1 MKKIHWCAG
10 IILGFS
16 IIAAL
21 LITSFEIAM
30 YSDFD
35 VYRQEYEK
43 YDVLSRSGYDYG
55 RCDVCDP
62 TR

>member
-1 MKKIHWCAG
+1 MKKLHWCAG

-16 IIAAL
+16 VIAAL

-30 YSDFD
+30 YADFD

-43 YDVLSRSGYDYG
+43 YDVLSELD
-55 RCDVCDP
+55 
-62 TR
+62 

>member
-1 MKKIHWCAG
+1 MKKLHWCAG

-30 YSDFD
+30 YADFD
-35 VYRQEYEK
+35 VYQREYEK
-43 YDVLSRSGYDYG
+43 YDRWQKEAQGYG
-55 RCDVCDP
+55 RKGC
-62 TR
+62 TSA

>member
-1 MKKIHWCAG
+1 MKKLHWCAG

-30 YSDFD
+30 YADFD
-35 VYRQEYEK
+35 VYQREYEK
-43 YDVLSRSGYDYG
+43 YDLSCISAANKN
-55 RCDVCDP
+55 P
-62 TR
+62 TPSV